1 MNQQSSTQASRFFNI
16 ESKWLVLLT
25 VGVGTF
31 MSALDG
37 SVVNAILPVIQAYFK
52 TNVATVQWV
61 VTIYLL
67 MVSGLLLTFGRLGDL
82 RGNKTVYVWGF
93 VIFVIGSAL
102 SGFSPTPV
110 LLILSRALQA
120 LGAAMLFANSP
131 AILTKTFP
139 GKQRGQALGLQGTM
153 TYLGLTTGPFLGG
166 WLAGRFG
173 WHAVFFINI
182 PIGLLATWLSWR
194 VIPNDLPAE
203 HRESFDLYGSFTFMA
218 GLVILLF
225 ALNRGQAWGWFSP
238 LILGLLVGSVFI
250 LSLFVWIELR
260 TPAPMLD
267 LRLFQSRVFNT
278 AAISPVLNYIA
289 IYSLLFLMPFYLI
302 QGRGLAPAQAGL
314 ILTAQ
319 PLAMAIMAP
328 FAGTFSD
335 RIGAQIPTTLGMLIM
350 GVGLFMLSRITPD
363 SPLVYV
369 VAGLAISGLGSGM
382 FVAPNNSA
390 LMGAAPRNR
399 QGIAAGVLALAR
411 NVGMV
416 LGVGLTGA
424 VFTTMLAHGQSSDPV
439 VVVRAVDAGLMFA
452 MGMAVLAAITSFARG
467 SDFPKPPLTE
477 TGKLK
482 DSATDFEPHR
492 RTNSLSE

>member
-1 MNQQSSTQASRFFNI
+1 MDQETPAQATSRFLNI

-52 TNVATVQWV
+52 TEVATVQWV

-67 MVSGLLLTFGRLGDL
+67 MVSGLLLAFGRLGDL
-82 RGNKTVYVWGF
+82 RGNKNVYVWGF

-102 SGFSPTPV
+102 SGFSPTPGF
-110 LLILSRALQA
+110 LIASRAVQA

-139 GKQRGQALGLQGTM
+139 GAERGRALGLQGTM

-166 WLAGRFG
+166 WLASRFG
-173 WHAVFFINI
+173 WHSVFFINV
-182 PIGLLATWLSWR
+182 PIGLFATWLSWR
-194 VIPNDLPAE
+194 TIPDDRPSE
-203 HRESFDLYGSFTFMA
+203 HRERFDLYGSTTFMA

-225 ALNRGQAWGWFSP
+225 ALNRGQAWGWSSP
-238 LILGLLVGSVFI
+238 LILGLLTASISI
-250 LSLFVWIELR
+250 LLLFVRIELR

-267 LRLFQSRVFNT
+267 LALFRSRVFNT
-278 AAISPVLNYIA
+278 AAISPILNYIA

-302 QGRGLAPAQAGL
+302 QGRGLTSAQAGL

-319 PLAMAIMAP
+319 PLVMALMAP

-335 RIGAQIPTTLGMLIM
+335 RIGAQIPTTLGMSVM
-350 GVGLFMLSRITPD
+350 AGGLFMLSRLTPD
-363 SPLVYV
+363 SPLAYV
-369 VAGLAISGLGSGM
+369 IIGLAVSGLGSGM

-424 VFTTMLAHGQSSDPV
+424 VFTTVLAQGQSGDPV
-439 VVVRAVDAGLMFA
+439 ILVRAVDAGLLFA
-452 MGMAVLAAITSFARG
+452 TGMAILAAIASFARG
-467 SDFPKPPLTE
+467 SDYPKSAQAFVE
-477 TGKLK
+477 KLGL
-482 DSATDFEPHR
+482 E
-492 RTNSLSE
+492 